1 MKVHDCI
8 LYLQQTPKS
17 TQISAASVNVILR
30 QKGYSTNGL
39 HLVLHET
46 HDKRCSAARLIAI
59 TIKYFLTEM
68 YF

>member
-1 MKVHDCI
+1 MIVYYICNK
-8 LYLQQTPKS
+8 LQKS

-30 QKGYSTNGL
+30 QKGYSTDRF
-39 HLVLHET
+39 HYVLHET
-46 HDKRCSAARLIAI
+46 YDKRCSAARHIAI